1 MKDNYE
7 INLSVGDNSAED
19 MQRTVN
25 GIIKW
30 AGLLMSFVFGIIMG
44 YFLKGYGKEFNF
56 TAFLVVWIAGSAITI
71 LIWSTN
77 MILINIS
84 DNLRTIKHLLAQ
96 NNSVVVSSKTDD
108 VVTPATSIVESVNS
122 TTKTLSGE
130 AKEFSHNYNSNL
142 SAARRTSPEAGIPS
156 VLYFVIF
163 IIFVV
168 MLTLCIIH
176 K

>member
-19 MQRTVN
+19 VQRTVN

-71 LIWSTN
+71 LIWSTS

-96 NNSVVVSSKTDD
+96 KQYLSTDAALDVSNTEPQKEIMERKCDKNQTKGDENNENNINT
-108 VVTPATSIVESVNS
+108 A
-122 TTKTLSGE
+122 LG
-130 AKEFSHNYNSNL
+130 L
-142 SAARRTSPEAGIPS
+142 
-156 VLYFVIF
+156 
-163 IIFVV
+163 
-168 MLTLCIIH
+168 
-176 K
+176 